1 MGMFFN
7 KKSFDVA
14 QIVQQMFEQE
24 GITPIHQDD
33 IFSTI
38 VNGVYC
44 EFQTVLKCDKDDK
57 QKLCIGV
64 PFPISIPKQLANVVM
79 LELNRLNDSVKK
91 TDSEYI
97 PQIIVN
103 EEKEQEQSIMA
114 YTYCDFT
121 KEPTTKDIKDLM
133 LHTVDLVDAGNFRSL
148 VCSIFGYAS
157 YDEVEKVMLNNSK
170 RSGNNVYMQLQD
182 GYALLLE
189 KNIGNMTSF
198 RYAGRLLVLSIS
210 FIESGVADLKT
221 KEHLANNE
229 DFWEIVQVA
238 YDIATEYGRDIIR
251 KLVYLMSNIEVEG
264 DQSTEM
270 TKGKEDVINL
280 MSKMQD
286 LSLLFLEME

>member
-1 MGMFFN
+1 MFFN
-7 KKSFDVA
+7 KNSFDVA
-14 QIVQQMFEQE
+14 QIVQQMFEQA

-44 EFQTVLKCDKDDK
+44 EFQAVLKCDKDDK

-64 PFPISIPKQLANVVM
+64 PFPIAIPRQLANVVM
-79 LELNRLNDSVKK
+79 LELSRLNDSVKK

-103 EEKEQEQSIMA
+103 EEKEQACSIMA
-114 YTYCDFT
+114 YTYCDFS

-133 LHTVDLVDAGNFRSL
+133 VHTVDLVDAGNFRSL
-148 VCSIFGYAS
+148 ACSIFGYTS
-157 YDEVEKVMLNNSK
+157 YDEVEKNMFNSSK
-170 RSGNNVYMQLQD
+170 RSGNDVYMQLQD
-182 GYALLLE
+182 GYALLL
-189 KNIGNMTSF
+189 KNIGKMTSF

-210 FIESGVADLKT
+210 FIESGVTDLRT
-221 KEHLANNE
+221 KEHLAHNE
-229 DFWEIVQVA
+229 DFWEIVQAA
-238 YDIATEYGRDIIR
+238 YDVATENGRDIIR
-251 KLVYLMSNIEVEG
+251 KLVYLMSNVKVEG

-280 MSKMQD
+280 MSKKQD